1 MNHLKKFC
9 VGFFIS
15 FIGALPLGYLN
26 VFGFEIYNKNGI
38 SSLIYYLF
46 GVLVVEAIVIYVTF
60 IFAKILTANKKLLQI
75 ISLFS
80 IFFLLFMAYFFRFQ
94 SKSFVQNDQ
103 LLLPTSM
110 ISTIFTGLV
119 LSSLNVVQIPFWTS
133 WNLYVVANQYVDFQ
147 KFSKNSYFIGAII
160 GSFAGMLS
168 VILSLVWLSTNISW
182 IQDHL
187 LHDFLPLLFIIMALF
202 QIFICLKKLKNNSV
216 S

>member
-80 IFFLLFMAYFFRFQ
+80 VFFLLFMAYFFRFQ

-202 QIFICLKKLKNNSV
+202 QIFISLKKLKNNSV

>member
-80 IFFLLFMAYFFRFQ
+80 VFFLLFMAYFFRFQ

-168 VILSLVWLSTNISW
+168 VILSLVWLSTNICW

>member
-80 IFFLLFMAYFFRFQ
+80 VFFLLFMAYFFRFQ

-168 VILSLVWLSTNISW
+168 VILSLVWLSTNIGW